1 MKPARIILHAAFC
14 ILILMGFA
22 GTAAAATSNKTNSS
36 SKSSTSSSGSSS
48 GSNTQGGSSAT
59 GIQTYT
65 STGPLQVGTI
75 VQLAG
80 KATDSVS
87 PATSANMQDMY
98 GTVVDPNILPLTV
111 TDNNLTNE
119 TYVATSGQYDV
130 LVDTQN
136 GAIKEGDYVTISAVD
151 GVAMKAG
158 TYDQQKMVFGRAA
171 ANFDG
176 KANVI
181 AATTLKE
188 TNGQTDETV
197 QLGIIPV
204 SIDIQRNPNEVSTK
218 VDLPPALQLGQA
230 IAQKPIGPTRIYLSI
245 IITGLCIMVALVTL
259 YSGIRNAMIAI
270 GRNPLSKKSIF
281 RGLLEVI
288 LTGFLILIIGLFAV
302 YLLLKL

>member
-1 MKPARIILHAAFC
+1 MKPARIILHVAFC
-14 ILILMGFA
+14 ILILAGFA
-22 GTAAAATSNKTNSS
+22 GTAAAATSNKTN
-36 SKSSTSSSGSSS
+36 KSSTSTSSS
-48 GSNTQGGSSAT
+48 SSTQGGSSAT

-65 STGPLQVGTI
+65 STSPLQIGTI
-75 VQLAG
+75 VQLVG
-80 KATDSVS
+80 KTTDSVS
-87 PATSANMQDMY
+87 PATQANMQEMY

-119 TYVATSGQYDV
+119 TYVATGGQYNV
-130 LVDTQN
+130 LVDTEN

-171 ANFDG
+171 ATFDG

-181 AATTLKE
+181 ATTTLKD

-204 SIDIQRNPNEVSTK
+204 SIDIQRNPDELSTK
-218 VDLPPALQLGQA
+218 VDLPPFLQQLGQA